1 MSTKSIKTKL
11 SVVIGIIIL
20 IAIAIII
27 TLSSINGNKVAIE
40 NAENKMESILENST
54 QKLES
59 IIDKNIFEMET
70 HWNDLKVLVQ
80 QENFDRTQ
88 VQDIYKNVLEKD
100 ASAIGYT
107 ICIKPGYFDGK
118 SDDYKGHP
126 GYYSDGRFSE
136 YLYKEGNQI
145 IREEM
150 VIPFEQNLQEAGSDW
165 WRIPEKIK
173 ENYIYIDIYNVG
185 GKDVLMVSV
194 TYTIL
199 RNNEF
204 IGVICKDFISEFIQ
218 YEAIEA
224 NSKLFKGQGNIVIY
238 DQDGN
243 IAADTKNAENVGK
256 DLKTV
261 SNENYS
267 EIINSIK
274 KGENRTFKEN
284 GNYYCVVPIKFNG
297 STSNW
302 QMRVEIP
309 EKVIKEKAVLLMRN
323 QLIIGLFAICI
334 SILIIFLIIKRML
347 NPLNNLTT
355 FSEKVAQGILYE
367 NIKIDRDDEIGQLA
381 KAFSIMIAR
390 IREVVHGVKD
400 NADNLVSASQQLSS
414 SSEEM
419 SQGASEQASSTE
431 EVSSSMEEMSSNI
444 QQNTDNAQETEKISV
459 IAAKGISEVEK
470 AAGESLTSIKQIAEK
485 ITIVNDIAFQTNILA
500 LNAAVEAARAG
511 EHGRGFAVVAAEVRK
526 LAERSKI
533 AADEIVSLSNY
544 SVKVTEDAGGLM
556 MKIIPEVE
564 KTARL
569 VQEITAASLEQNSG
583 ADQINNAI
591 QQLNQVTQ
599 QNAAASEE
607 MSTSSEE
614 LSSQAEQLKD
624 MVSFF
629 KVDNAENYKGI
640 RRNTLQQFNQ
650 DSKVVK
656 KAGVGSNGGSNK
668 KVFDEK
674 GFDLNLNESN
684 KLDNEFE
691 SY

>member
-1 MSTKSIKTKL
+1 MRTNSIKTKL
-11 SVVIGIIIL
+11 SLVLGVIIL

-27 TLSSINGNKVAIE
+27 TVSSINGNKVAIE
-40 NAENKMESILENST
+40 NAENKMVSTLENST
-54 QKLES
+54 QKLEN
-59 IIDKNIFEMET
+59 IINKNILEMEA
-70 HWNDLKVLVQ
+70 HWNDLKVLIQ
-80 QENFDRTQ
+80 YENFDRTQ
-88 VQDIYKNVLEKD
+88 VQDIYKNMLKKD

-107 ICIKPGYFDGK
+107 ICLKPGCFDGK
-118 SDDYKGHP
+118 SDDYKGYP

-145 IREEM
+145 LRDELTIS
-150 VIPFEQNLQEAGSDW
+150 FEQDLQEAGSDW
-165 WRIPEKIK
+165 WRIPEKTK
-173 ENYIYIDIYNVG
+173 ENFIYMDIYNVG

-218 YEAIEA
+218 QEAIEA
-224 NSKLFKGQGNIVIY
+224 NSKLFKGQGNIEIY

-256 DLKTV
+256 DLKTI

-267 EIINSIK
+267 EIISSIK
-274 KGENRTFKEN
+274 QGEERTYKEN

-309 EKVIKEKAVLLMRN
+309 ENVIKEKAMLLMRN
-323 QLIIGLFAICI
+323 QLIIGLFSICI
-334 SILIIFLIIKRML
+334 SILIIFLIVKRML
-347 NPLNNLTT
+347 NPLNSLTA

-367 NIKIDRDDEIGQLA
+367 NINIDRDDEIGQLA
-381 KAFSIMIAR
+381 KAFSIMMSR
-390 IREVVHGVKD
+390 IREVVNGVKD

-459 IAAKGISEVEK
+459 VAAKGISEVEK
-470 AAGESLTSIKQIAEK
+470 AAKESLTSIKQIADK

-533 AADEIVSLSNY
+533 AADEIVSLSTY
-544 SVKVTEDAGGLM
+544 SVKATADAGELM
-556 MKIIPEVE
+556 SKIIPEVE

-583 ADQINNAI
+583 ADQINSAI

-629 KVDNAENYKGI
+629 KVDNSENYMGV
-640 RRNTLQQFNQ
+640 RSNTLQQFNQ
-650 DSKVVK
+650 DSKFVK
-656 KAGVGSNGGSNK
+656 TAGSNGSKNK
-668 KVFDEK
+668 KVLDEK

-684 KLDNEFE
+684 KIDNEFE
-691 SY
+691 SF